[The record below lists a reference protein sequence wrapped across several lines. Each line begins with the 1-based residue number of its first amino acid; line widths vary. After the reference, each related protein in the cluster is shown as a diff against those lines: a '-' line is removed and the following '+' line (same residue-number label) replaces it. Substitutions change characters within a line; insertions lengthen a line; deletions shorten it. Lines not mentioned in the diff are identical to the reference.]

1 MATHSPDTLL
11 EQITRNWRI
20 ISQSSF
26 VHIFQKATPLKTHS
40 RLVQKP
46 SWLKQ
51 RVKVF
56 TSYVFSCFI
65 SISLDKIINTAVNL
79 NLKIH
84 QIYLLLRMH

>member
-40 RLVQKP
+40 RVVQKP

-51 RVKVF
+51 RVNKGF
-56 TSYVFSCFI
+56 HFICFQ
-65 SISLDKIINTAVNL
+65 LF
-79 NLKIH
+79 
-84 QIYLLLRMH
+84 YLHIT